1 MTYSFDPFLL
11 IQATQNRGK
20 FYSWSQ
26 MFLYTGM
33 IPRKLITLETKPTP
47 NDPFWLLTQSYKNYS
62 NVDLSLKY
70 YFLPE
75 MFEIYHNSYGMT
87 SRFIELQTG
96 PTYLRMVKQTEWY
109 ERQRFIRSI
118 INFLY
123 LVPGVH
129 KIYLV
134 GSAQLEISTEN
145 SDIDL
150 AVQCYKLWVLPARIV
165 LKLVLK
171 ISKTDVH
178 PLGLELLL
186 GLYKITNQQLKAD
199 KILAK
204 IYQFRKQKRI
214 KIDAG
219 LFFENKDQL
228 WKYFERTERNI
239 WIYDLAYIPSNYSH
253 DTNFKDEV
261 SICYLPYF
269 HSPIKKYIF
278 HLVRLFLYLPGI
290 LIYPLSFLQLGW
302 FKIRM
307 VSDKQLI
314 GRFNFCCFYPR
325 YPIFRFLT
333 KLEP

>member
-186 GLYKITNQQLKAD
+186 GLYKIT
-199 KILAK
+199 
-204 IYQFRKQKRI
+204 KQKSINLENKKELKLTQVYFLKI
-214 KIDAG
+214 KINCG
-219 LFFENKDQL
+219 STLNELKEIFGFMTL
-228 WKYFERTERNI
+228 
-239 WIYDLAYIPSNYSH
+239 L
-253 DTNFKDEV
+253 
-261 SICYLPYF
+261 
-269 HSPIKKYIF
+269 IF
-278 HLVRLFLYLPGI
+278 HQTI
-290 LIYPLSFLQLGW
+290 LMIQTL
-302 FKIRM
+302 KM
-307 VSDKQLI
+307 K
-314 GRFNFCCFYPR
+314 
-325 YPIFRFLT
+325 
-333 KLEP
+333 